1 MTKSKAKT
9 SSFKTTQGDFSLQVP
24 CHGSAPRLTRALSRS
39 RSPIHHSVTSPSS
52 TPRRK
57 AILADFVSPSGA
69 ARVSAQCKTKPTQR
83 NSTSSVSPSA
93 CTEGSSKNP
102 RTHLDP
108 KECLVGSHQ
117 GSPHLGLG
125 NPTRGSSPVL
135 SSQQSSGQD
144 CSSSTPPRG
153 GPSTDDRSR
162 ASATPSSAAHSGPA
176 SVVPPGNPIPSP
188 PPLVHF
194 PDFAQSVSCHLNEV
208 DLGAAMPML
217 RYCLIG
223 YVAGKFPGYASL
235 LQFISKHWPHTA
247 RFTMHDSGWL
257 IFAFNS
263 ELAMLETLSA
273 GPYFVFG
280 RPLIL
285 KIMPEFF
292 DFQANDMTK
301 LPTLVKLPNLPLR
314 CWTPLCLSKIGNM
327 IGKPIHCDIP
337 TTTMSRL
344 SYARLLVEVDLLQE
358 LPNAIQ
364 VVLPNGTPLSQQV
377 TYESLPK
384 FCKRCR
390 VIGHSANTC
399 NRGSMQ
405 KKRSHTAAVS
415 EDADDFGKQ
424 QSASDAPPAQPTT
437 ADVVDPVKGHS
448 GSKRSKIAVT
458 GPKQKPD
465 NKCTTE
471 AEATPDVVSPP
482 ALKKT
487 AAAVDITRQRSKHVV
502 SGANPSSTEEE
513 SAPPAVTTRRQYLT
527 RSRVAVTSDG
537 TPIEKHK
544 PKGPAIVLMSM
555 SGSGTSS

>member
-1 MTKSKAKT
+1 MTKSKTKT

-24 CHGSAPRLTRALSRS
+24 CHGSASRLPRALSRS
-39 RSPIHHSVTSPSS
+39 RSPIHHGVTSPSS

-57 AILADFVSPSGA
+57 PILADFVSPSSEV
-69 ARVSAQCKTKPTQR
+69 RVSSKRRNKFKQR
-83 NSTSSVSPSA
+83 NPSASPSA

-102 RTHLDP
+102 R
-108 KECLVGSHQ
+108 SHFAPTEGLAGFHH
-117 GSPHLGLG
+117 GSPQSGPG

-135 SSQQSSGQD
+135 SSPLHSGHA
-144 CSSSTPPRG
+144 CSSSTPPSG
-153 GPSTDDRSR
+153 GPSTDARSR
-162 ASATPSSAAHSGPA
+162 APATPSSAAHSGPA
-176 SVVPPGNPIPSP
+176 SVVPPGTSIPSP

-194 PDFAQSVSCHLNEV
+194 PDIAQSVSCHLNEV
-208 DLGAAMPML
+208 DLGEAMPML

-223 YVAGKFPGYASL
+223 YVAGKYPGYASL
-235 LQFISKHWPHTA
+235 LQFISKHWPHAA

-257 IFAFNS
+257 IFAFTS

-301 LPTLVKLPNLPLR
+301 LPTWVKLPNLPLR
-314 CWTPLCLSKIGNM
+314 CWTPLCLSKIGSM

-337 TTTMSRL
+337 TATMSRL
-344 SYARLLVEVDLLQE
+344 SYARILVEVDLLQE

-377 TYESLPK
+377 IYESLPK

-415 EDADDFGKQ
+415 EDAEDVGKQ
-424 QSASDAPPAQPTT
+424 QSASDVPPAQPST
-437 ADVVDPVKGHS
+437 ADVVDPVIGHS
-448 GSKRSKIAVT
+448 GSKRSKIIVT
-458 GPKQKPD
+458 GSKQKLD
-465 NKCTTE
+465 NTCTAE
-471 AEATPDVVSPP
+471 AEATPVVMPP

-487 AAAVDITRQRSKHVV
+487 AVAVDSQRSKQVV
-502 SGANPSSTEEE
+502 SGATPSSTEEE

-527 RSRVAVTSDG
+527 RSRVVVTSDG
-537 TPIEKHK
+537 IPVEKHK
-544 PKGPAIVLMSM
+544 PKGPAIVLSM
-555 SGSGTSS
+555 SGSGTPS